1 MKNPVISLKDVSKS
15 FTLWSDRTDSIKTL
29 LINLLKFKKSKT
41 TKKNIDVLQNV
52 SFDIYPGEFVGI
64 MGHNGAGKSTILK
77 IISGIYV
84 PTQGKVDILGKI
96 APLLELGA
104 GFTDELSGYD
114 NIFLNAAMLG
124 FGKKRTMDL
133 VDSIIEFSELG
144 DRIHTPVRNYSSG
157 MTVRLAFSIAVH
169 LDAQILLFD
178 EVLAVGDVSF
188 QEKCISKIMQLHG
201 LGKTIILITHSP
213 EIVEKFCDRCIVI
226 SNKRKI
232 YDGNPVDGVAIY
244 RETTRH
250 YNLN

>member
-1 MKNPVISLKDVSKS
+1 MSNPVISLKDVSKS

-29 LINLLKFKKSKT
+29 LINFIKFKKSKS
-41 TKKNIDVLQNV
+41 TKTNIDVLKNV
-52 SFDIYPGEFVGI
+52 SFEIYPGEFVGI

-84 PTQGKVDILGKI
+84 PTKGTVNIFGKI

-124 FGKKRTMDL
+124 FGKKRTLDL
-133 VDSIIEFSELG
+133 VDSIMEFSELG
-144 DRIHTPVRNYSSG
+144 ERIHTPVRNYSSG

-188 QEKCISKIMQLHG
+188 QEKCIEKIMQLHQ
-201 LGKTIILITHSP
+201 LGKTVILITHSP

-226 SNKRKI
+226 SNKQKI
-232 YDGNPVDGVAIY
+232 FDGDPSQGVAIY
-244 RETTRH
+244 RETTQSH
-250 YNLN
+250 KLN